1 MRLVL
6 TTHLVLVVINV
17 LVLVVVHVLV
27 LVLIDHIG
35 GVFTCDAWL
44 RPGPIMLCAR
54 LDTEIV

>member
-6 TTHLVLVVINV
+6 TTHLV

-27 LVLIDHIG
+27 LVLVLIDHTG